1 MNVDNILLRNING
14 KIMRVNPQK
23 MSCAR
28 VAQFMM
34 HRDRSDD
41 ERACV
46 SQMVAISSTTTWVVG
61 MYITRSTDIVINM
74 IAMAKTVKGEGMPH
88 TDQTDK
94 G

>member
-1 MNVDNILLRNING
+1 MNVDNIFLRNING

-34 HRDRSDD
+34 HRDRSED

-46 SQMVAISSTTTWVVG
+46 S
-61 MYITRSTDIVINM
+61 
-74 IAMAKTVKGEGMPH
+74 
-88 TDQTDK
+88 
-94 G
+94 